1 MSYDLIEKLAAAYPK
16 AFFPNQADRRP
27 LKLGIHHDL
36 NSDKGHG
43 LTGAEVRQAV
53 GWYCQSLGYLAAMT
67 LGAPRID
74 LNGMPA
80 GRVTAEGVDA
90 AVKAAGL
97 SQKMRRER
105 CEAKAEKKAV
115 AAAVAREQQTE
126 KAVVPMRQDKND
138 NVAKRLSLADL
149 RVAARQRQAIKQRIV

>member
-1 MSYDLIEKLAAAYPK
+1 M
-16 AFFPNQADRRP
+16 
-27 LKLGIHHDL
+27 
-36 NSDKGHG
+36 HG

-53 GWYCQSLGYLAAMT
+53 GWYCQSPGYLAAMT

-80 GRVTAEGVDA
+80 GQVTAEGVNA

-105 CEAKAEKKAV
+105 WDAK
-115 AAAVAREQQTE
+115 TGE
-126 KAVVPMRQDKND
+126 KAVVAAAAPETSTKAAPKNAKND
-138 NVAKRLSLADL
+138 NVVRLSLADL
-149 RVAARQRQAIKQRIV
+149 RAAARQRQATWHHQDRS